1 MATFAA
7 STAAE
12 SVIPEVPV
20 AFTEVEFNLN
30 SAGDRKMTMD
40 FRAACA
46 NETVIQWS
54 KDAESEAKLFGDVNG
69 ISIATMIKVKQFCE
83 YVYAEK
89 GAKLVEVLGSP
100 DAKPTERP
108 RLGWD
113 KEGDKQVPVTLASK
127 FGAAGDAF
135 YGVEFWKNPDGSDM
149 ELFSDNRQV
158 KSAEDLAADTARKNK
173 EERADN
179 TISTTWGLKEDKT
192 SIIELVEAADF
203 LKNKTLRLLCCQK
216 VAESLKGKV
225 FTETMTLM
233 KCTAE
238 DFEANKNNRFFTYK
252 EMKKELEEVKL
263 KFALFPDKEAEGD
276 STRAAAPVAVAVG
289 GGGGGV

>member
-12 SVIPEVPV
+12 SLIPEVAV

-30 SAGDRKMTMD
+30 AAGDRKITME
-40 FRAACA
+40 FKSACA

-54 KDAESEAKLFGDVNG
+54 KSAESEAKLYGDVNG
-69 ISIATMIKVKQFCE
+69 ISVATMIKVKEFCE
-83 YVYAEK
+83 YIYAEK

-100 DAKPTERP
+100 DAKPSERP
-108 RLGWD
+108 RLGWQ
-113 KEGDKQVPVTLASK
+113 KEGDRQVPVTLASK

-135 YGVEFWKNPDGSDM
+135 YGVEFWKNPDGSAM

-158 KSAEDLAADTARKNK
+158 KAAEDLAADRARKANT
-173 EERADN
+173 ERDEN
-179 TISTTWGLKEDKT
+179 TINTTWGLQEDKT
-192 SIIELVEAADF
+192 SVIELLEAADF
-203 LKNKTLRLLCCQK
+203 LKNKTLRLLVNQK
-216 VAESLKGKV
+216 IAELIKGLT
-225 FTETMTLM
+225 FTEQMRLM
-233 KCTAE
+233 KCTTE
-238 DFEANKNNRFFTYK
+238 DFEENKNNRFFTYR

-263 KFALFPDKEAEGD
+263 KFAFFPAKEAEGE
-276 STRAAAPVAVAVG
+276 STSAAAATPVL